1 MRIIGLSSGATG
13 RTSNVDRMV
22 QSVMDGTGWDSEFV
36 KLTDLTFT
44 GCKGCAD
51 LCAKPQVCKVEDD
64 LFPHYQNL
72 KDADAVVLGAA
83 VYFGSL
89 NATMRAFVER
99 FYGYR
104 HVSIAISGK
113 PVILA
118 LAGGGP
124 TDNAMEDFRRL
135 VAPFNLNVIGE
146 INYCSRVP
154 PCFSCG
160 RHTECSIGGLYQ
172 MMGEAAHKV
181 EIVPEMF
188 NRWEDDP
195 KIVEAIDKSAM
206 ELKDLYE
213 EEEDGDASEATA
225 TEAASSQ

>member
-1 MRIIGLSSGATG
+1 MER
-13 RTSNVDRMV
+13 
-22 QSVMDGTGWDSEFV
+22 TGWESEFV

-64 LFPHYQNL
+64 LYPYYHSL
-72 KDADAVVLGAA
+72 KDADAIVLGAS
-83 VYFGSL
+83 VYFDSI

-124 TDNAMEDFRRL
+124 TGKAMEEFRQL
-135 VAPFNLNVIGE
+135 MEPFNLNVVDT

-154 PCFSCG
+154 PCFICG
-160 RHTECSIGGLYQ
+160 RHTDCSIGGLYQ
-172 MMGEAAHKV
+172 MMGEAAHTV
-181 EIVPEMF
+181 EVAPEMF
-188 NRWEDDP
+188 NRWEDEHEV
-195 KIVEAIDKSAM
+195 IEAIGRSVA
-206 ELKDLYE
+206 ELKGLYE
-213 EEEDGDASEATA
+213 DEDSAAPEAP
-225 TEAASSQ
+225 AADSVSSQ